1 MATLA
6 VPSADDS
13 GPQAA
18 PAGPDPRETE
28 FYLNRELTWLD
39 FNYRILSIAADT
51 ATPLLE
57 RVKFLAIVSSNL
69 DEFFMKRIGGLKQQ
83 LGAGITDLTVDGRT
97 PRRQI
102 DDCTAVIRRM
112 YRQKRRVYLDL
123 IGELAEN
130 GIGILAY
137 DDLSDGD
144 RARLRA
150 DYVENIFP
158 LVTPLAMDT
167 AHPFPF
173 ISNLSLNLLVTLN
186 YPAEPETIMAR
197 VKVPVGSGVPR
208 FLGVGEGHCFVPLE
222 EVMAHNL
229 DLLFPG
235 MGVASCELFRVP
247 GPSIAPPPPG

>member
-18 PAGPDPRETE
+18 PAGPDPRATE

-39 FNYRILSIAADT
+39 LNYRIPSIAADT

-83 LGAGITDLTVDGRT
+83 LCAGITDPTVDGRT

-130 GIGILAY
+130 GGDVTISAVDDDIKLEIKGRKKQEKKEKRELA
-137 DDLSDGD
+137 
-144 RARLRA
+144 
-150 DYVENIFP
+150 
-158 LVTPLAMDT
+158 
-167 AHPFPF
+167 
-173 ISNLSLNLLVTLN
+173 
-186 YPAEPETIMAR
+186 PA
-197 VKVPVGSGVPR
+197 K
-208 FLGVGEGHCFVPLE
+208 
-222 EVMAHNL
+222 N
-229 DLLFPG
+229 
-235 MGVASCELFRVP
+235 
-247 GPSIAPPPPG
+247 